1 MVGEITFIAEPQDVN
16 VSRDSQVEL
25 KCQAEGM
32 YNAVLVLVMFV
43 MLHTTPNL
51 HVYPHWT
58 SQLNN
63 MSGQSGNYM
72 HDLWNASP
80 VRPEVHGSLELSL
93 VPSM

>member
-58 SQLNN
+58 SQTICLARVGIIC
-63 MSGQSGNYM
+63 MTFGM
-72 HDLWNASP
+72 ASP
-80 VRPEVHGSLELSL
+80 VRPKAHGWLELSL